1 MFNVEFVPAHNA
13 PLSDICDNLIWA
25 RAVSACYFE
34 LTTRNATPTGELIRA
49 VTKAHDYLDAH
60 MDILANFNFA
70 DSRYGLWNK
79 WALKVPE
86 SSRHNYQLD
95 EALLLPREDG
105 YEAHGDNSVLESDV
119 RPFRVITLPPPCCPT
134 ATPSPSKPAVEA
146 YELPPP
152 IPKRPKPRMIHMPEP
167 PKELTFSA
175 PGKKLIGVILP
186 PTGSA
191 LGSPNTH
198 KHQREQE
205 AVTNTPTPL
214 SNICSEKVAGPSR
227 SKPSPVPARSHAKS
241 TEVPMLRADK
251 VVITTK
257 KPTFNPSLDSEAPES
272 SVNGEGPSDDPGPLF
287 YLSDNDLL
295 SDEVLLPPPKR
306 VHIASPGCEESL
318 PPPPHAYHPLTG
330 KPLPGLRYVN
340 FLAPSEPA
348 PPLPNA
354 GPSSKAKGKQKQVE
368 PLTLPPASAPSNP
381 HDHDSPVIDHT
392 IYARGFHPQV
402 DLQFHE
408 PPSREAL
415 ECLKLS
421 ALPAVPTS
429 LSKPP
434 KQIRQGREYIY
445 RCHLDENPYFIRPPL
460 MSWPCFNCA
469 LTGIPDECVF
479 EGNIGEEQCTM
490 CKTNCHGPCSAR
502 WMADQ
507 LRHAATLLDLVT
519 LSAISRG
526 LTQIEGINTQLEL
539 LGKVVNQL
547 HADCEQV
554 ISELADGLDAIASH
568 EHGTEIIDA
577 YTDISIFLKLFIVC
591 PGMVG
596 EDIDNAVVKA
606 VIMSLTKDPATTAN
620 DHLDQ
625 LQEYTGHLEHYK
637 NELIKDKELKESVFR
652 ARTAIEKEYQTNV
665 SKQPIHKILKAI
677 TGWVQSERSQVT
689 DGPPAGAPT
698 GPRRDSKL
706 AGAVTRSKGKG
717 CSTHRSHATINN
729 DSEDD
734 YYEADK
740 VAAHFDS
747 DAESIK
753 MVIDDRGAEFSKP
766 SRSSKAKS
774 HDVSTG
780 EKHKEPT
787 KAGY

>member
-1 MFNVEFVPAHNA
+1 MFNVEFIPAHDV

-25 RAVSACYFE
+25 RAVSARYFE
-34 LTTRNATPTGELIRA
+34 LTTRNAAPTGELIRA

-70 DSRYGLWNK
+70 DSRYGLALRAAIELLVSHIPEDLRCREWNK

-95 EALLLPREDG
+95 EALLLPGEDG
-105 YEAHGDNSVLESDV
+105 YEAHGDNSMLESDV
-119 RPFRVITLPPPCCPT
+119 RPFRVITLPPPRRPT

-146 YELPPP
+146 HELPPP
-152 IPKRPKPRMIHMPEP
+152 TPKRPKPRMIHTPEP
-167 PKELTFSA
+167 PKELAFSA

-186 PTGSA
+186 PAGSA
-191 LGSPNTH
+191 LGGPNTR
-198 KHQREQE
+198 KHQCEQE
-205 AVTNTPTPL
+205 AVTNTPVPL
-214 SNICSEKVAGPSR
+214 SNVRSEKVAGPSW
-227 SKPSPVPARSHAKS
+227 SKPGPVPARSHTKS
-241 TEVPMLRADK
+241 TVGPAPVKSQPRKVFRKSPAPRADK

-257 KPTFNPSLDSEAPES
+257 KPTFDPSSDSEAPES
-272 SVNGEGPSDDPGPLF
+272 SVDGEGPSDDPGPLF

-306 VHIASPGCEESL
+306 ACIASPGREESL
-318 PPPPHAYHPLTG
+318 PPPPP
-330 KPLPGLRYVN
+330 
-340 FLAPSEPA
+340 PSEPA

-368 PLTLPPASAPSNP
+368 PSTPPPASAPSNP

-415 ECLKLS
+415 ERLKLS
-421 ALPAVPTS
+421 ALPAAPTS

-445 RCHLDENPYFIRPPL
+445 RCHSDENPYFIQPPL
-460 MSWPCFNCA
+460 MNWPCFNCTLA
-469 LTGIPDECVF
+469 GIPDECVF

-490 CKTNCHGPCSAR
+490 CKTNHHGPCSAR

-507 LRHAATLLDLVT
+507 LHRAATLLDPVT

-526 LTQIEGINTQLEL
+526 LMRIEGINTQLEL

-554 ISELADGLDAIASH
+554 ISELADGLDVIASR

-577 YTDISIFLKLFIVC
+577 YADISVFLKSFIVR

-596 EDIDNAVVKA
+596 EDIDNAGR
-606 VIMSLTKDPATTAN
+606 L
-620 DHLDQ
+620 
-625 LQEYTGHLEHYK
+625 G
-637 NELIKDKELKESVFR
+637 
-652 ARTAIEKEYQTNV
+652 
-665 SKQPIHKILKAI
+665 
-677 TGWVQSERSQVT
+677 
-689 DGPPAGAPT
+689 
-698 GPRRDSKL
+698 
-706 AGAVTRSKGKG
+706 
-717 CSTHRSHATINN
+717 
-729 DSEDD
+729 DD
-734 YYEADK
+734 
-740 VAAHFDS
+740 
-747 DAESIK
+747 
-753 MVIDDRGAEFSKP
+753 
-766 SRSSKAKS
+766 
-774 HDVSTG
+774 
-780 EKHKEPT
+780 
-787 KAGY
+787 